1 MAIFKSKAEKEQEKK
16 MLVKRSMNELRKRIS
31 KLEGQEKV
39 YVEQAKIAIREELP
53 EQIKLAKQALKLT
66 VAERKRTYQMLLNA
80 EIISQMKDMTAMTT
94 EFLQAV
100 QVLSR
105 DIAKDSGINTTKVQ
119 QELRVAM
126 GKVAENTENLEELLV
141 NSQDDI
147 TDFSSNTEVVTDSD
161 IDKMIFGGDNSVS
174 DADID
179 KDIEAIRSKLR

>member
-1 MAIFKSKAEKEQEKK
+1 MAIFKTKAEKEQEKK

-31 KLEGQEKV
+31 KLESQEKV

-100 QVLSR
+100 QVLSK
-105 DIAKDSGINTTKVQ
+105 DIARDTGINTAKVQ
-119 QELRVAM
+119 EELRIAM
-126 GKVAENTENLEELLV
+126 GKVAENTENLEELLQT
-141 NSQDDI
+141 SQDEL
-147 TDFSSNTEVVTDSD
+147 TDFSSSAEVVTDND
-161 IDKMIFGGDNSVS
+161 IDKMIFGGQGAVS

-179 KDIEAIRSKLR
+179 KDIEAIKNKLK